1 MQVRRCALVVVAL
14 MLAAATPADA
24 QAAWG
29 YLDQF
34 GSAGTAAGQFQD
46 PAGVGVG
53 NGELLVADRQN
64 TRIQRFNPDTK
75 AVIGTFGTTGG
86 AADVTFDPASGS
98 PNQLLTVDF
107 ANNLIRRFS
116 STGAPD
122 LTTPTFAVSAPDGI
136 AVSSTGTIFVSNT
149 TNDRIDRYSSA
160 GVLQG
165 SWGTAG
171 SANGQFND
179 PARLSL
185 DGSGNL
191 LIADK
196 GNNRVQKLNGTTG
209 THMLTIGTG
218 TLSRPEGVTVDVS
231 TGTVLVADTGNQRI
245 ARYTSAGTLID
256 TYGEP
261 GSGNGQFSEPTDVQ
275 NALNGKTY
283 VADDLN
289 NRIQILGEGG
299 SPPGAL
305 LPTVTT
311 GDAAD
316 LTQSG
321 SRLTGTVNPQGTST
335 SYRFEYGTTTSYGST
350 TTTTD
355 AGAGTSGVAASATIT
370 GLAVQTTYHYRLVA
384 LRGGSVVAVGAD
396 RTFTTTPS
404 PGGATGCGRVG
415 HTVGVVAVCADTITS
430 TGTGTWRASGGVTLN
445 TGVVVGGPI
454 DISDDQQLITS
465 GAGTSIGVNR
475 GGVVNWGTGRLQI
488 DTRAA
493 TDPISGRTGLAT
505 VTVFD
510 FTRIVQATFGGLT
523 MGFLGTSTEY
533 LDPADGGGLI
543 LSVKPNF
550 DLGAFINVQPVGSFS
565 LGIHATPASEFRLLG
580 GSIGWNGINLP
591 GGWKIGLLK
600 LEYQSATSA
609 WAFTGGAE
617 ITGVGGLEIS
627 GGILGGRL
635 DQLGLKIKTPGVPLG
650 QTGIVLD
657 TFGGNIK
664 GLAGGANNPLII
676 SALTGGGWTPTGA
689 PDPFNWILHIKDVT
703 LTINTSGSGTL
714 SGGVAVL
721 DGEGRLAGGTISF
734 TIGILPFQAS
744 GSLNVRL
751 QAVAVSITFN
761 ASAAMNR
768 YHFTGS
774 GTASGRLVGVNVGS
788 ATGIISDVGAGA
800 SVRVCFFRCWRVGY
814 GLRWANVSSFPPDVD
829 WIGGDTE
836 QYRTISAAST
846 RAGAAATE
854 RRFTVAPDRPLL
866 YVTARANDAKTAFEL
881 VGPTGVRYRLGGERR
896 DLYTEVRDGGKV
908 SAIVVYEPKPG
919 TWRLREIDAPK
930 ARVKVQEVA
939 QLGTLRAGALRP
951 TGTVKA
957 PLSRRKVKNVLA
969 TWRSTGLPRGT
980 KVDIY
985 VSSTKKGQ
993 GALVKRSLRS
1003 TGRYRIPVKAL
1014 RYRTNWVSVV
1024 ARAEGVAFQRVV
1036 YRTPVRVK

>member
-1 MQVRRCALVVVAL
+1 MTVRRLAVLLPLLV
-14 MLAAATPADA
+14 AAAAPAPA
-24 QAAWG
+24 GAAFG

-34 GSAGTAAGQFQD
+34 GTAGTGTSQFQD
-46 PAGVGVG
+46 PAGVGAG

-64 TRIQRFNPDTK
+64 LRVQRFNPDTK
-75 AVIGTFGTTGG
+75 AFIGQFSTTGG
-86 AADVTFDPASGS
+86 AADVTFDPSSGS

-107 ANNLIRRFS
+107 TGNLVRRFGFS
-116 STGAPD
+116 G
-122 LTTPTFAVSAPDGI
+122 TPVATFGVSAPDGI
-136 AVSSTGTIFVSNT
+136 AVSSTGTVFVSNT
-149 TNDRIDRYSSA
+149 TNDRIDRYDSA
-160 GVLQG
+160 GVFQG
-165 SWGTAG
+165 SWGSAG
-171 SANGQFND
+171 AGAGQFAD
-179 PARLSL
+179 PSRLSL
-185 DGSGNL
+185 DTSGDL
-191 LIADK
+191 LVADK

-209 THMLTIGTG
+209 AHMLTIGAG
-218 TLSRPEGVTVDVS
+218 TLSRPEGVTVDLAGNVI
-231 TGTVLVADTGNQRI
+231 VADTGNQRI
-245 ARYTSAGTLID
+245 ARFQSTGTLID
-256 TYGEP
+256 TYGAA
-261 GSGNGQFSEPTDVQ
+261 GTGNGQFSEPTDVQ
-275 NALNGKTY
+275 GLGNGKIY

-299 SPPGAL
+299 TPP
-305 LPTVTT
+305 
-311 GDAAD
+311 
-316 LTQSG
+316 
-321 SRLTGTVNPQGTST
+321 
-335 SYRFEYGTTTSYGST
+335 GTTTGGGGP
-350 TTTTD
+350 D
-355 AGAGTSGVAASATIT
+355 PGT
-370 GLAVQTTYHYRLVA
+370 
-384 LRGGSVVAVGAD
+384 
-396 RTFTTTPS
+396 
-404 PGGATGCGRVG
+404 ATGCTRVG
-415 HTVGVVAVCADTITS
+415 HTIGVVAVCADAIAS
-430 TGTGTWRASGGVTLN
+430 TGTGTWRASGNVTLN
-445 TGVVVGGPI
+445 TGVVIGGAI
-454 DISDDQQLITS
+454 DIDDTTNLITS
-465 GAGTSIGVNR
+465 GPGTSIGVNR

-493 TDPISGRTGLAT
+493 TDPVSGRTGLAT

-523 MGFLGTSTEY
+523 MGFLGTSNEY

-565 LGIHATPASEFRLLG
+565 LGIHATPSSEFRLLG

-600 LEYQSATSA
+600 LEYQGATNA

-657 TFGGNIK
+657 TFGGSLK

-703 LTINTSGSGTL
+703 LTINSSGSGTL

-744 GSLNVRL
+744 GTLNIKL
-751 QAVAVSITFN
+751 QAVAVSVTFN
-761 ASAAMNR
+761 ADAAMNR

-774 GTASGRLVGVNVGS
+774 GTASGRLVGINVGS

-836 QYRTISAAST
+836 QYRTISAASA
-846 RAGAAATE
+846 RGGAAATE
-854 RRFTVAPDRPLL
+854 RRFTVARNRPLL
-866 YVTARANDAKTAFEL
+866 YVTARANDAKTKFEL
-881 VGPTGVRYRLGGERR
+881 VSPTGVRYRLGGERK

-939 QLGTLRAGALRP
+939 QLGTLRARTLRP
-951 TGTVKA
+951 TGTTKA
-957 PLSRRKVKNVLA
+957 PLSRTKVKSVLA
-969 TWRSTGLPRGT
+969 TWRSTGLPKGT
-980 KVDIY
+980 TVDVF

-993 GALVKRSLRS
+993 GVRVKKDLRS
-1003 TGRYRIPVKAL
+1003 TGRYRIPIKAL
-1014 RYRTNWVSVV
+1014 KHRTNWVSVV
-1024 ARAEGVAFQRVV
+1024 ARAEGVAFQRVL
-1036 YRTPVRVK
+1036 YRIPVRVK